1 MSQIKYDAIYK
12 KFFTHPA
19 MIQALMRGFVP
30 LYRRRQGRRG
40 DWDEKI
46 FRVLINSKFGE
57 TSPNLV
63 EKLQFINGIDDICGV
78 AQKVPSAGIPRKAAR
93 HAGRYY
99 FPQAWK
105 TISQAA
111 GHFAKYAPFF
121 VFFDMIPPQCYLKHC
136 FA

>member
-1 MSQIKYDAIYK
+1 MSLASMSQIKYDALYK

-19 MIQALMRGFVP
+19 MLEALMRGFVP

-78 AQKVPSAGIPRKAAR
+78 AQKVPSLESPEKLLAMLDDIISRK
-93 HAGRYY
+93 HGK
-99 FPQAWK
+99 Q
-105 TISQAA
+105 
-111 GHFAKYAPFF
+111 
-121 VFFDMIPPQCYLKHC
+121 
-136 FA
+136 